1 MAGVLYTVYSVAVL
15 VLALLG
21 VLFVFTREWGPEES
35 SWSRWSTVIALAV
48 FLVAMVVSTL
58 SVA

>member
-15 VLALLG
+15 VLALIG

-35 SWSRWSTVIALAV
+35 SWSRWSAVAALAV
-48 FLVAMVVSTL
+48 FLVALVVSTL